1 MAYRF
6 DIFQSKAKGMV
17 LVDALIPQWVADRM
31 LDQPTAAPGRF
42 DLFQSKVKG
51 MVSVDALIPP
61 QVADRML
68 ALLATV

>member
-1 MAYRF
+1 MKYRF

-31 LDQPTAAPGRF
+31 LELPPTGRF
-42 DLFQSKVKG
+42 DIFQSKVKG
-51 MVSVDALIPP
+51 MISVDALIP
-61 QVADRML
+61 QWVADRML